1 MPKID
6 VFLMFDPS
14 DRNFEIKNKKK
25 TVEKGPNWE
34 AIKVEL
40 TRRSYDLTVY
50 GPPYHPTVQDVQDS
64 MSSAEVTLL
73 VGHGGVTP
81 GTPVGAK
88 WITDQIMLN
97 DGFIRSPDGVFSGKW
112 NGSTLDGAK
121 NSGKLRIN
129 RVTGIFTC
137 NSSDKMPGAF
147 DLPPDSHLITNDGG
161 PDGFTRIGT
170 LEQGASE
177 FVLEYVRKRG
187 DVAKAMT
194 KAQVRFRTNGRAY
207 AGDKDDTLSDKVGAA
222 AAPAVP

>member
-1 MPKID
+1 MTMPKID

-73 VGHGGVTP
+73 VGHGGGGP
-81 GTPVGAK
+81 RPPLGGQRGSGHKMLHEGCIHSSDGA
-88 WITDQIMLN
+88 
-97 DGFIRSPDGVFSGKW
+97 FSGKW
-112 NGSTLDGAK
+112 NGSTVDGAK

-194 KAQVRFRTNGRAY
+194 KAQVRFRTYGQAH
-207 AGDKDDTLSDKVGAA
+207 
-222 AAPAVP
+222 